1 MRFAWN
7 WMDGADEQLETDLEY
22 PLPRHGNPPI
32 IHAILYEKNLRGV
45 TEIFFEFMKTK
56 SD

>member
-1 MRFAWN
+1 
-7 WMDGADEQLETDLEY
+7 MDGADEQLETDLEY